1 MKKLNSHRGFLSA
14 ILLVIFVGLFLF
26 NHFNGLIVDD
36 LGYSLVDHPFQRV
49 KWEYFNWNGRS
60 IGEFLAMGILLKLPA
75 MVVDVLNT
83 VALMLVLFIL
93 ERMTAFKKVHTFSIW
108 RYMLLLMLVMVFNVV
123 PGQDFFWTTGAAN
136 YLYTSLF
143 ALTAVFI
150 FYKQF
155 IAGEGQ
161 HEKLLRVLVIPIGI
175 LAGWSTEN
183 MGGTVVLGGLIFGI
197 LAWLKYRRISVS
209 TILLFCV
216 TVVSYL
222 VLILAPGNAARSGD
236 ASVNLKDNIVALVSF
251 AGTHYF
257 VFILMYFALL
267 AMLILKSVQMS
278 QLNFNNDLLVGM
290 ISLGIM
296 AFANYFALM
305 LSPVSVAPRAHIGF
319 ILLLSSA
326 IVLAVQALILDDYS
340 QSLLVIGITGVS
352 LLFIVQ
358 GVTGIVQTRQDN
370 RTMSERYDYINAQ
383 KKEGNFYPVVAAVD
397 NEQMSKFY
405 GGYQLWDVRK
415 DPAAQFIKDDYVH
428 YFGIKDIYS
437 VTPEMA
443 SAFYANGRPQLMNI
457 QEQVKYRQT
466 LVKEKLPNV
475 QFFVRNGRPNI
486 KASASLKMTVKH
498 FNGGMIAKVKG
509 YTITM
514 FGNKITVKHDSAVR
528 TLPYTYQNYLTFDKR
543 GQNLI
548 DYVSFDEGNA
558 VRGE

>member
-1 MKKLNSHRGFLSA
+1 MKKLNSHRGFLLA

-93 ERMTAFKKVHTFSIW
+93 ERMTTFKKVHTFSIW

-155 IAGEGQ
+155 IIGEGQ

-197 LAWLKYRRISVS
+197 LAWRKYRHISVS

-267 AMLILKSVQMS
+267 AMLILKSVQKS
-278 QLNFNNDLLVGM
+278 QFNFNNDLLLGM

-305 LSPVSVAPRAHIGF
+305 LSPVSVAPRAHVGF

-383 KKEGNFYPVVAAVD
+383 KKKGNFYPVVAAVD

-428 YFGIKDIYS
+428 YFGIKNIYS
-437 VTPEMA
+437 VTPEVA
-443 SAFYANGRPQLMNI
+443 SAFYTNGRPQLMNI
-457 QEQVKYRQT
+457 QEQVKYRHT

-486 KASASLKMTVKH
+486 RASASLKMTVKH
-498 FNGGMIAKVKG
+498 FNGGLVAKVKG

-514 FGNKITVKHDSAVR
+514 FGNKITIKHDSMVK
-528 TLPYTYQNYLTFDKR
+528 TLPYTFQNYLTFDKHK
-543 GQNLI
+543 QNLI

>member
-1 MKKLNSHRGFLSA
+1 MKKLNSHRGFLLA

-83 VALMLVLFIL
+83 VSLMLVLFIL

-197 LAWLKYRRISVS
+197 LAWRKYRRISVS

-216 TVVSYL
+216 TVISYL

-267 AMLILKSVQMS
+267 AMLILKSVQKS
-278 QLNFNNDLLVGM
+278 QFNFDNDLLVGM

-358 GVTGIVQTRQDN
+358 GVTG
-370 RTMSERYDYINAQ
+370 
-383 KKEGNFYPVVAAVD
+383 
-397 NEQMSKFY
+397 
-405 GGYQLWDVRK
+405 
-415 DPAAQFIKDDYVH
+415 
-428 YFGIKDIYS
+428 
-437 VTPEMA
+437 
-443 SAFYANGRPQLMNI
+443 
-457 QEQVKYRQT
+457 
-466 LVKEKLPNV
+466 
-475 QFFVRNGRPNI
+475 
-486 KASASLKMTVKH
+486 
-498 FNGGMIAKVKG
+498 
-509 YTITM
+509 
-514 FGNKITVKHDSAVR
+514 
-528 TLPYTYQNYLTFDKR
+528 
-543 GQNLI
+543 
-548 DYVSFDEGNA
+548 
-558 VRGE
+558 

>member
-1 MKKLNSHRGFLSA
+1 MKKLNSHRGFLLA

-93 ERMTAFKKVHTFSIW
+93 ERMTAFKVHTFSIW
-108 RYMLLLMLVMVFNVV
+108 RYILLLMLVMVFNVV

-155 IAGEGQ
+155 INGEGQ
-161 HEKLLRVLVIPIGI
+161 HEKLLSVLVIPIGI

-209 TILLFCV
+209 TILLFFV

-236 ASVNLKDNIVALVSF
+236 ASVNIKDNIVALVSF

-267 AMLILKSVQMS
+267 AMLIIKSVQMS

-437 VTPEMA
+437 VTPEVA
-443 SAFYANGRPQLMNI
+443 SAFYTNGSPQLMNI

-466 LVKEKLPNV
+466 LVKEKLPSV

-486 KASASLKMTVKH
+486 RASASLKMTVKH
-498 FNGGMIAKVKG
+498 FNDGMIAKVKG

-514 FGNKITVKHDSAVR
+514 FGDKITVKHDSAVK

-548 DYVSFDEGNA
+548 DYVSFNEGNA